1 MNILHIHDIVTKHI
15 GIHLKTYTTSQNI
28 IQIGVNRDLVNQG
41 ISREEALYLLNN
53 DIQSCIYDLKTW
65 VYPFQFDKFPEHIQ
79 DAIISMRFMLGTV
92 EYSNFKDMIV
102 YLRDFNYK
110 KAAKEIEKSK
120 WAIQYPER
128 SKEIINLF
136 LKGE

>member
-1 MNILHIHDIVTKHI
+1 MDILHIHDIITRHI
-15 GIHLKTYTTSQNI
+15 GIHSKTYATSQNI

-53 DIQSCIYDLKTW
+53 DIQSCIYDLKIW

-110 KAAKEIEKSK
+110 KAAKEIGNSK
-120 WAIQYPER
+120 WALQYPER